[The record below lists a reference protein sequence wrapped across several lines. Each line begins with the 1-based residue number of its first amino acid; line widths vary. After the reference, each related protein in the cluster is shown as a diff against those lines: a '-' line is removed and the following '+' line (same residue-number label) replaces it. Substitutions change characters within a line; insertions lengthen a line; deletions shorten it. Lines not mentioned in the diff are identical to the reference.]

1 MQLAINGASTMTSDL
16 PTDIAAA
23 AEAGFRHLEIWAAKM
38 DRYLEANS
46 VSDLKELFRQ
56 HGVRP
61 ASINSIEFIT
71 FRDEAYETIRAR
83 GKELSQLAQT
93 LGCPYIVVVPSPTP
107 SRETTWEE
115 IKAETVNTLR
125 DLGTM
130 AEAYGVGLAFE
141 PLGFGWCSV
150 RTARA
155 AWEIVQTVARDN
167 VGLVLDACHFYGGGS
182 ELSEIELID
191 PAKLFIFHLDDVE
204 DLPKEA
210 ITDARRLLPG
220 QGVLPLDDICARLK
234 GIGFDGLCSVELFRP
249 EYWSWPPVDL
259 ARQARQSA
267 RQVLAPYF
275 QEEEP

>member
-23 AEAGFRHLEIWAAKM
+23 GEAGFRHLEIWAAKM

-46 VSDLKELFRQ
+46 VSDLNELFQQ

-71 FRDEAYETIRAR
+71 FRDKEYEAIRAR
-83 GKELSQLAQT
+83 SKELSQLAQA

-107 SRETTWEE
+107 SRQTTWEE
-115 IKAETVNTLR
+115 IKAETVNTLH
-125 DLGTM
+125 DLGTR
-130 AEAYGVGLAFE
+130 AEAYGVSLAFE

-155 AWEIVQTVARDN
+155 AWEIVQAVERDN

-191 PAKLFIFHLDDVE
+191 PARLFIFHLDDVE

-220 QGVLPLDDICARLK
+220 EGVLPLDDVCSRLQ

-259 ARQARQSA
+259 ARQARQNA
-267 RQVLAPYF
+267 LRVLEPYF
-275 QEEEP
+275 QEES